1 MMATRVEEV
10 ERLPGAGE
18 RVLRGV
24 PTRWRLF
31 PFLGPAFIACVAY
44 MDPGNFAT
52 NIAGG
57 SKFGFT
63 LVWVIVASNLM
74 AMLIQTLSAKLG
86 IATGRNLP
94 EVCRERFSRR
104 TSIGLW
110 LQAELIAM
118 ATDLAEFLGAAIGI
132 KLLLGIPL
140 FPAAVITGV
149 ITFLILALQR
159 YGFRPLEAVITAF
172 VAVIGVCYLGEL
184 WFAHPPL
191 VTVAK
196 HAVVPDFAGNE
207 SVLLA
212 VGILGATVMPH
223 VICLHSALTQQ
234 RIVPQNDEEAKTLY
248 RYTRLDV
255 LIAMS
260 LAGLINIAMLVV
272 AATVFFG
279 SGLHNVESLDRADP
293 RRRLER
299 AVRAGPDGL
308 RPLELD
314 HRDTVRPGR
323 DARIHPPPDPA
334 VRAPDRDDD
343 PRIRRD
349 RHRARPL
356 SDARDLPGRAL
367 VRHPVRPRPAG
378 HVHQPPRRDG
388 RARQSADDDRRGS
401 RCCRADLGPEPLPA
415 RSDFRA
421 DRLRCV
427 AAARPLHTSPSMP
440 AGSLGPPGCE
450 AHQPEH
456 EQDDRDD
463 PHDVDRLPEANRSE
477 EDRKQQDHQNQP
489 HGRLPSLISG
499 SRGTRRFPDPVPK
512 KQPAAPGEAAGV
524 VGRRPC
530 SYPTRPCPRLPPGY
544 ELQLGNARLPA

>member
-94 EVCRERFSRR
+94 EVCREQFSRR

-110 LQAELIAM
+110 IQAELIAM
-118 ATDLAEFLGAAIGI
+118 ATDLAEFLGAALGI
-132 KLLLGIPL
+132 KLLLDIPL

-149 ITFLILALQR
+149 ITFMILGLQR
-159 YGFRPLEAVITAF
+159 FGFRPLEAVISAF

-191 VTVAK
+191 GTVAK

-223 VICLHSALTQQ
+223 VIYLHSALTQH
-234 RIVPQNDEEAKTLY
+234 RIVPRNDEEARTLY
-248 RYTRLDV
+248 KYTRIDV
-255 LIAMS
+255 LIAMVI
-260 LAGLINIAMLVV
+260 AGLINMAMLVV

-279 SGLHNVESLDRADP
+279 SGLTNIESLEGAHRTLEPILGGASSVLFALALTASGLSSSTVGTMSGQVVMQGFI
-293 RRRLER
+293 RRRIPLF
-299 AVRAGPDGL
+299 VRRIVTMIPAFVVIGL
-308 RPLELD
+308 GLDPSRTLVISQVVLSFGIPFALIPLVMF
-314 HRDTVRPGR
+314 TS
-323 DARIHPPPDPA
+323 
-334 VRAPDRDDD
+334 
-343 PRIRRD
+343 RRD
-349 RHRARPL
+349 VMGVLVNRRPT
-356 SDARDLPGRAL
+356 
-367 VRHPVRPRPAG
+367 
-378 HVHQPPRRDG
+378 
-388 RARQSADDDRRGS
+388 
-401 RCCRADLGPEPLPA
+401 
-415 RSDFRA
+415 
-421 DRLRCV
+421 V
-427 AAARPLHTSPSMP
+427 AAAVVV
-440 AGSLGPPGCE
+440 A
-450 AHQPEH
+450 A
-456 EQDDRDD
+456 
-463 PHDVDRLPEANRSE
+463 
-477 EDRKQQDHQNQP
+477 
-489 HGRLPSLISG
+489 LISG
-499 SRGTRRFPDPVPK
+499 LNIFLLAQTFDL
-512 KQPAAPGEAAGV
+512 
-524 VGRRPC
+524 
-530 SYPTRPCPRLPPGY
+530 T
-544 ELQLGNARLPA
+544 